1 MNETK
6 HFLKSWGIIS
16 LTAFVL
22 DFSLWWFI
30 ADSEEMEQ
38 CEYGLIDYFSDFVY
52 CALFVLVSLSVSN
65 LIRKLL
71 LDKPLRSKSIQ
82 ER

>member
-6 HFLKSWGIIS
+6 HFLKNWGIIS

-22 DFSLWWFI
+22 DLSLWWFT

-65 LIRKLL
+65 LIRKALA
-71 LDKPLRSKSIQ
+71 
-82 ER
+82 